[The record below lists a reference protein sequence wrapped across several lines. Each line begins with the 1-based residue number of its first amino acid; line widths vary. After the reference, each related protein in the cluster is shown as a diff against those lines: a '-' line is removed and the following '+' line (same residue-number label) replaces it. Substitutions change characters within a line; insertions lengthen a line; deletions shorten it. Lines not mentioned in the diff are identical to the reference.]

1 MKTIYFPQTL
11 IEPALAEVLPA
22 GFGPLTLVHPSRG
35 ALDEQTA
42 ALAEANRCQL
52 VFPCREDATA
62 PGATIEALR
71 RWAAE
76 RVGQDLAGLLRRAP
90 DIPFFDADASARIA
104 AEIKSGRTA
113 APTDTSALRL
123 QRARLLL
130 VMAQELDRSHHELA
144 TDFQRLEAQE
154 RLMMASL
161 KGESE
166 ATDTGEHATGLRP
179 ETSPPMHMLAERLE
193 AWAQLMLTAEDVW
206 ASDPVVWFLTD
217 NRGVLEHIKDLAE
230 ANILLDRRLLS
241 DVFGGLSAWLS
252 DPQGPPP
259 TLEHPGASP
268 GESPGR
274 STPRDLHLTLID
286 LPGLSRGRW
295 LRRLAGAAP
304 VNDADTDRT
313 EPALGV
319 RIAYAAFV

>member
-22 GFGPLTLVHPSRG
+22 GFGALTLLHPSRE

-42 ALAEANRCQL
+42 ALAETNRCEL
-52 VFPCREDATA
+52 VFPCREDAAA
-62 PGATIEALR
+62 PGETIEALR

-76 RVGQDLAGLLRRAP
+76 HTGQDLAGLLRRAP

-123 QRARLLL
+123 RRARLLL
-130 VMAQELDRSHHELA
+130 VMAQEFDRNHHELA
-144 TDFQRLEAQE
+144 SDFQRLEAQE
-154 RLMMASL
+154 RRMMASL

-166 ATDTGEHATGLRP
+166 ALDTAEQGSGQHA
-179 ETSPPMHMLAERLE
+179 ETTAPLYMLAERLE
-193 AWAQLMLTAEDVW
+193 AWAHLALAAEDVW
-206 ASDPVVWFLTD
+206 AHDPVVWFLTD
-217 NRGVLEHIKDLAE
+217 NRGVLEHIKDLAA

-259 TLEHPGASP
+259 TLEHPGASA

-313 EPALGV
+313 APALGV